1 MLAAGLGLQCTV
13 ALGSSIQEPLAEFT
27 QGRISKAKSL
37 SDTAIKEAQER
48 PTLSSLNILGML
60 SEMCIRAMDTPC
72 AFRLDAEITKLL
84 PKLPE
89 SERTSPLSY
98 GLFLQTL
105 ARSLRTAVATN
116 VREAIAGYLELI
128 PGWIDHSYGFE
139 LGWIDAALSVGEAH
153 LHLGNRLEAEKFIER
168 AWAQFLSSNNNSA
181 IDLIHYVGRFASAF
195 LTLGKRQR
203 AHQIAIIG
211 WPAVVQI
218 GKASRYDSAR
228 YMMVMLLIQES
239 IGNLSP
245 AVGLANF
252 VIEDLKSIEFESGYL
267 EDIKLE
273 IEARLFLNCFSM
285 PGTGCESANLIALRH
300 RELFLE
306 AWQKKEQISYARR
319 LSIITSSLYLAANGV
334 PPPGW
339 LRDALSDSRFTEDL
353 SDSEVSAQFASFGR
367 FIGLLNSPRVDLLI
381 REISTIL
388 SRNFDAIDRVT
399 NMEPFDLAPLSVGDR
414 IVNSFAIQARVATGT
429 NSPIGNSDVFAIAEL
444 ANRSPHLIDA
454 RYSYLHSRTS
464 SRGSALA
471 FQQVRRLRDDIQLYE
486 KRLLSRKVQRLLGA
500 AGTTGSEGGSVA
512 ISTLQRLQAAKTSL
526 ISYERGIEPEKV
538 FSGRSVDGLAELQA
552 SLSNDERYITSF
564 ISAGN
569 VFSICVSKKNFFLGH
584 IPLDQR
590 KLSTALRLIKAA
602 LGNPGAPS
610 EAIDGSFPLDHA
622 DLLTKSL
629 LTPVSDCLKG
639 AKELVF
645 SLPPDFSGIPAHV
658 LLDPLVG
665 KYDGLNGL
673 RSVPWLGLRYNIRMV
688 SGYQQVISSRLR
700 HKSNAVSP
708 RFFGI
713 GDPILRGA
721 LNDGQSRIQAA
732 LRGAVPTASG
742 SVVELDELPD
752 TGDELRSLSKAFGS
766 SSLVLLREEATELGF
781 RRLPLRSAGIL
792 AFATHG
798 LTREEIPGL
807 SESALVL
814 TPETSSNPAND
825 GVLTSTE
832 ISRLDLDA
840 DLVILSACNSA
851 SFASDLFGREAASL
865 SNAFFMAGA
874 TATLASLWSV
884 NSDASRRLMEK
895 FGSYYSKGDVTPAQA
910 LRLAM
915 ISFLNDDGLSS
926 LYHHPRFWAAFSI
939 FGGASALL
947 DQTAHRQALVMEEVS
962 GTGDKPGHVTQAI
975 TLGEITIV
983 AGAEPVPNSAIY
995 SGFIK
1000 AIGKDGSIVWK
1011 MSEFGRFFGLS
1022 RSESDE
1028 SFFTLAYPTPDR
1040 KGKNLEIRL
1049 MGKHGQPISSS
1060 EIFTEREE
1068 SPGSAFLLSSG
1079 VMAIYGHLNPSLEL
1093 SGMAETVRFID
1104 PKSGRVSWEWNIPDP
1119 ILPLVGRG
1127 IRIKPAG
1134 DNDLWVVVATKVPS
1148 IFYKQRLGI
1157 LGFPSECTFSIKTT
1171 IYRLD
1176 PIARTAK
1183 TVALLDDRYIT
1194 DIIDTSDNETL
1205 LAVQRHGGCLGV
1217 ADYGVSKLSDPYSY
1231 VLSNRDFSGLGISGL
1246 RFWREGNSI
1255 LLTGVATREFDS
1267 ADIDLRRHDAV
1278 EFDSLT
1284 FLNINRP
1291 SGVLVASIG
1300 TDLKLLAVDYFL
1312 TGLSSFL
1319 EAVTPNEGGR
1329 TWRGFG
1335 STADR
1340 QLGLTIRLN
1349 R

>member
-1 MLAAGLGLQCTV
+1 MGLSFQCSAAF
-13 ALGSSIQEPLAEFT
+13 AASFQEVVTEFT
-27 QGRISKAKSL
+27 QGRISRVKGV
-37 SDTAIKEAQER
+37 SDAALKEAQER
-48 PTLSSLNILGML
+48 PTLSSLATLGTL

-72 AFRLDAEITKLL
+72 GFRLNAEITKLL
-84 PKLPE
+84 RKLPE
-89 SERTSPLSY
+89 PERTSPLSD

-105 ARSLRTAVATN
+105 ARSLRTAIATN
-116 VREAIAGYLELI
+116 VREAIATYLELI
-128 PGWIDHSYGFE
+128 PERIDHLYGFE
-139 LGWIDAALSVGEAH
+139 LGWIDAALSMGEAH

-211 WPAVVQI
+211 WPAVVQM

-228 YMMVMLLIQES
+228 YIGVMLLIQES
-239 IGNLSP
+239 IGNFSP
-245 AVGLANF
+245 AVSLANIL
-252 VIEDLKSIEFESGYL
+252 IEELKSIEFEYKYL
-267 EDIKLE
+267 GDIKLE
-273 IEARLFLNCFSM
+273 IEARLFLNCFST

-306 AWQKKEQISYARR
+306 AWQKKEQISYVHM

-334 PPPGW
+334 PPPKW

-353 SDSEVSAQFASFGR
+353 GDSEVRARFASFGR
-367 FIGLLNSPRVDLLI
+367 FIGLLNSPRVDLLMS
-381 REISTIL
+381 EISAIL

-414 IVNSFAIQARVATGT
+414 IVNSFAIQARVAAGT
-429 NSPIGNSDVFAIAEL
+429 NSPIGDSDVFAIAEL

-500 AGTTGSEGGSVA
+500 AGTTGSEGGSVEV
-512 ISTLQRLQAAKTSL
+512 STLQRLQSAKTSL
-526 ISYERGIEPEKV
+526 ISYERGIELEKV
-538 FSGRSVDGLAELQA
+538 FSGRSVNGLAELQA
-552 SLSNDERYITSF
+552 TLSDDERYITSF

-569 VFSICVSKKNFFLGH
+569 VFSICVSKKKFFFGH

-590 KLSTALRLIKAA
+590 KLYIALRLIKAA

-610 EAIDGSFPLDHA
+610 EAIDGSFPLVHA

-658 LLDPLVG
+658 LLDPLDG

-700 HKSNAVSP
+700 HKSNTVSP

-721 LNDGQSRIQAA
+721 LNDGQSRMQAA

-752 TGDELRSLSKAFGS
+752 TGDELRSLGKAFGAN
-766 SSLVLLREEATELGF
+766 SLVLLREEATELGF

-825 GVLTSTE
+825 GVLTSNE
-832 ISRLDLDA
+832 ISRLDLGA
-840 DLVILSACNSA
+840 DLIILSACNSA

-865 SNAFFMAGA
+865 SNAFFLAGA
-874 TATLASLWSV
+874 NATLASLWSV

-895 FGSYYSKGDVTPAQA
+895 FGSHYSKGDVTPAQA

-939 FGGASALL
+939 FGGTSTLS
-947 DQTAHRQALVMEEVS
+947 DQSAHRPALVLEEVS
-962 GTGDKPGHVTQAI
+962 GTSNRPGHITQAI

-983 AGAEPVPNSAIY
+983 AGAEPEPNSVIY

-1000 AIGKDGSIVWK
+1000 AIGKDGVVLWK
-1011 MSEFGRFFGLS
+1011 ISELGRFFGLS

-1028 SFFTLAYPTPDR
+1028 SFFALAYPSLDR
-1040 KGKNLEIRL
+1040 KGGNLEIRL
-1049 MGKHGQPISSS
+1049 MGKQGNPISSS

-1068 SPGSAFLLSSG
+1068 SPGSALLLSSG
-1079 VMAIYGHLNPSLEL
+1079 VMAIYDHLNPSSAR
-1093 SGMAETVRFID
+1093 SGMANRVRFID
-1104 PKSGRVSWEWNIPDP
+1104 PKSGRVYWEWSIPDP
-1119 ILPLVGRG
+1119 ILPLVGRE
-1127 IRIKPAG
+1127 IRIKPAA
-1134 DNDLWVVVATKVPS
+1134 DNDLWVVVATKMQS
-1148 IFYKQRLGI
+1148 IFYRPRLGI

-1171 IYRLD
+1171 IYRLN
-1176 PIARTAK
+1176 PISRNAK
-1183 TVALLDDRYIT
+1183 IVTVLDDEYVT

-1205 LAVQRHGGCLGV
+1205 LAIQRHNGCLGV
-1217 ADYGVSKLSDPYSY
+1217 ADYGVSKLSDPYKL
-1231 VLSNRDFSGLGISGL
+1231 VLSSRDFSGLGISGL
-1246 RFWREGNSI
+1246 RFWRENNSI
-1255 LLTGVATREFDS
+1255 LLTGVVTREFDS
-1267 ADIDLRRHDAV
+1267 ADIDSRRHDAA
-1278 EFDSLT
+1278 EFDFLT

-1319 EAVTPNEGGR
+1319 EAVTQNEGGR

-1340 QLGLTIRLN
+1340 QLGLTIRPN
-1349 R
+1349 K